1 MYVYTDEF
9 SDEFQPPPF
18 STYSYKVCLL
28 FGAENPTEGT
38 CSGTVQASNYSL
50 EHVERPEIPTSPGTV
65 LGG

>member
-18 STYSYKVCLL
+18 STYSYKVCRL
-28 FGAENPTEGT
+28 FGTEDPTEGT
-38 CSGTVQASNYSL
+38 CSGTVKASNYSI
-50 EHVERPEIPTSPGTV
+50 EPVERPQMPTSPGAG